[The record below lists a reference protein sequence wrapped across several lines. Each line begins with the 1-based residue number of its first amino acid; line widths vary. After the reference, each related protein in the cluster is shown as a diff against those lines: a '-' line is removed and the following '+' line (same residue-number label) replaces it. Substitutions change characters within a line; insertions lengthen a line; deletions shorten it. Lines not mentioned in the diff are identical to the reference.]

1 MLNFNSTYTKVITIQ
16 ERSAIPCTQMTRQV
30 VTFYI
35 LKKTETYEI
44 SYLLGRQN
52 GMERTGNGVG
62 Q

>member
-1 MLNFNSTYTKVITIQ
+1 MLNFDSTYTKVITIQ
-16 ERSAIPCTQMTRQV
+16 ERLAVPCTRMTRQV

>member
-1 MLNFNSTYTKVITIQ
+1 MLNFDSTYTKVITIQ
-16 ERSAIPCTQMTRQV
+16 ERPAVPCTRMTRQV